1 MQRPWILSPGRAIR
15 ILLATLCAGLLGG
28 TVLAAE
34 PTGIGEQIQP
44 GWQTFESC
52 PFGERPCG
60 PVCMPE
66 SFSCCNKP
74 TGTICP
80 PGKSCCGTRC
90 GCGRCEKCEE
100 GQCVPDRK
108 CRKDEQDQAASEG
121 STSTAGSVSAEGSA
135 SAGAGVSTGLGAT
148 VVPGAVLGIA
158 ILGAALETGSD
169 TRHEAPPRRHAVSP

>member
-1 MQRPWILSPGRAIR
+1 MQRSWIPSHGWTSR
-15 ILLATLCAGLLGG
+15 ILLATLCAGLFWGA
-28 TVLAAE
+28 VLADE

-66 SFSCCNKP
+66 SFSCCSKP

-80 PGKSCCGTRC
+80 PGKSCCGPRC

-108 CRKDEQDQAASEG
+108 CRKDEQEQAASEG
-121 STSTAGSVSAEGSA
+121 STPAAGSA
-135 SAGAGVSTGLGAT
+135 SAEASVSTGLGAA

-158 ILGAALETGSD
+158 ILGAALDGGSD
-169 TRHEAPPRRHAVSP
+169 TNNEAPPRRPAVSP